1 MFRCNSCEYTAKT
14 KYNYDRHLKSS
25 KHLKN
30 IKISEILNS
39 EIKSEIKNYE
49 NKKCLICGKQFKH
62 YSSYHRHCKY
72 RCDPIYDVDESNDK
86 IYDKSFNSIKD
97 FKENYYENKKG
108 NKSFDKND
116 KDNLTE
122 LKHQLELLKQRIEFK
137 DTISNLEKQ
146 NVELERDLTVQGLND
161 KIEYLE
167 QNQKLIVA
175 NNNNAHNN
183 APKMTQQNTVNISN
197 PSIIAK
203 QNNLNVHFGEMI
215 DFDTFIENYK
225 TKFPLTYEESKV
237 LLENYH
243 HSGIKSYGNGL
254 FSILKKNCAKQLSE
268 LIGEDVDTPI
278 LPFVLSDSGLRKHLE
293 KTPAG
298 WIPASTRDKIK
309 KLVVISN
316 DQIYKH
322 HNDCI
327 PMSAY
332 EKELITNSILRKSDY
347 HYAQLAIQKRNTL
360 EFPNCLRKL

>member
-1 MFRCNSCEYTAKT
+1 MFVCNSCDYTTKT

-30 IKISEILNS
+30 VKISEILNYSS
-39 EIKSEIKNYE
+39 ETILNASQKNDE
-49 NKKCLICGKQFKH
+49 NKKCADCGKQFKH

-72 RCDPIYDVDESNDK
+72 RCDTKYDTDDDND
-86 IYDKSFNSIKD
+86 DND
-97 FKENYYENKKG
+97 DN
-108 NKSFDKND
+108 DD
-116 KDNLTE
+116 KDKDDLIE
-122 LKHQLELLKQRIEFK
+122 LKHQLELLKQRIEFQNA
-137 DTISNLEKQ
+137 ISNLEKQ
-146 NVELERDLTVQGLND
+146 NVELERDLTVHGLQD

-175 NNNNAHNN
+175 NNT
-183 APKMTQQNTVNISN
+183 PKLTQQNTVNISN
-197 PSIIAK
+197 PSIITK
-203 QNNLNVHFGEMI
+203 QNNLNVYFGEMI

-225 TKFPLTYEESKV
+225 TKFSLTYDETKV

-278 LPFVLSDSGLRKHLE
+278 LPFVLSDSGLRNHLE
-293 KTPAG
+293 KTPGG

-332 EKELITNSILRKSDY
+332 EKELVTNSILRKSDY
-347 HYAQLAIQKRNTL
+347 HYAQLAIQKRGAL
-360 EFPNCLRKL
+360 EPQNCLRKL